1 MSRALLVAVLLVLA
15 GCNAPAGEP
24 TVGESVTAAPVPEVP
39 TTATPAGRFAPGVR
53 DDGVDG
59 TRLADA
65 HERALANASYTV
77 NQTLVRRYANGSLRW
92 RYVTVG
98 RFGATPGRFATV
110 LDRTDREDGAL
121 RTRTVRRYG
130 DGERAYQSVTEG
142 NTTTAGL
149 LRWPE
154 GDPRDPG
161 DVYPDR
167 LTNARAIERV
177 FTLVE
182 TRRTG
187 TVVVNGTRYAR
198 IESVANA
205 SVPPLWNVTVTALVS
220 PEGLVREYRVAY
232 DVTRDDGS
240 VRSVVALSYTRV
252 GETRVTPP
260 PWVESIRNETTERR
274 PLRPLS

>member
-1 MSRALLVAVLLVLA
+1 M
-15 GCNAPAGEP
+15 
-24 TVGESVTAAPVPEVP
+24 
-39 TTATPAGRFAPGVR
+39 
-53 DDGVDG
+53 
-59 TRLADA
+59 
-65 HERALANASYTV
+65 
-77 NQTLVRRYANGSLRW
+77 
-92 RYVTVG
+92 
-98 RFGATPGRFATV
+98 
-110 LDRTDREDGAL
+110 
-121 RTRTVRRYG
+121 
-130 DGERAYQSVTEG
+130 
-142 NTTTAGL
+142 
-149 LRWPE
+149 
-154 GDPRDPG
+154 
-161 DVYPDR
+161 YPDR